1 MYKLDIAS
9 SWNSR
14 DQRLETWKTQG
25 RHLRQRSRSMWIL
38 LVICF
43 HWYNWRY
50 SSKFRSFNGL
60 YFLNL
65 NLGAWARHN
74 NFTKLDEFSEQQIVD
89 CSKSYGNEG
98 CKGGFLDAGVTYA
111 MDKGLESE
119 QTYRYFA
126 EDGHW

>member
-1 MYKLDIAS
+1 
-9 SWNSR
+9 
-14 DQRLETWKTQG
+14 
-25 RHLRQRSRSMWIL
+25 MWIL
-38 LVICF
+38 LVICIN
-43 HWYNWRY
+43 WYNRRY
-50 SSKFRSFNGL
+50 NFVYPGPPFSNS
-60 YFLNL
+60 

-111 MDKGLESE
+111 MDNGLESE
-119 QTYRYFA
+119 DSYRYFA